1 MLEVT
6 TTLKPPGLK
15 NEANVRAKHL
25 QYLEWP
31 LEASSKGESIPIK
44 PDVKNPQLYSKNIHV

>member
-1 MLEVT
+1 MLKET
-6 TTLKPPGLK
+6 SKLKPPGLK
-15 NEANVRAKHL
+15 NEANMSARNL

-44 PDVKNPQLYSKNIHV
+44 PDVKDAQHYGRNKHV